1 MPSGCIVCNSRIQ
14 KLFFLSLI
22 FFPTWIV
29 VNVINFG
36 SDTDDSVDY
45 PDYAKK
51 IINAI
56 EQNKINI
63 GILICGTGI
72 GMSICANRNKHIRA
86 ALCLNTEYAKLA
98 REHNDA
104 NVLVLGARYIS
115 FEKAR
120 NIVNTFLDSKFQNGR
135 HLSRINKIN
144 LIKTLVSKII
154 S

>member
-1 MPSGCIVCNSRIQ
+1 MIIGIANDHAGY
-14 KLFFLSLI
+14 KLKNNILI
-22 FFPTWIV
+22 FLEKELNFK
-29 VNVINFG
+29 NVIDFG

-51 IINAI
+51 VINAI
-56 EQNKINI
+56 EQNNINM

-115 FEKAR
+115 FEKAK

-144 LIKTLVSKII
+144 LSH
-154 S
+154 

>member
-1 MPSGCIVCNSRIQ
+1 MIIGIANDHAGY
-14 KLFFLSLI
+14 KLKNNIIIFLEKELNFKNI
-22 FFPTWIV
+22 
-29 VNVINFG
+29 INFG

-51 IINAI
+51 VINAI

-86 ALCLNTEYAKLA
+86 ALCINTEYAKLA

-115 FEKAR
+115 FEKAKG
-120 NIVNTFLDSKFQNGR
+120 IIKTFLNSKFQK
-135 HLSRINKIN
+135 SRNLNRVNKIN
-144 LIKTLVSKII
+144 LSH
-154 S
+154 